1 MLRKPILA
9 DPLWIGLVSLL
20 YLDRAESLAV
30 ELLLAALVS
39 AVTLFVL
46 VRFGLLAVTACLM
59 MRLLYSVPITLNPS
73 VWYAG
78 RSYLVLLA
86 VTGLAAYGFA
96 VALDRPSASV
106 EAASAKAAA

>member
-78 RSYLVLLA
+78 RSSLVLLT
-86 VTGLAAYGFA
+86 VTGLAVYGFTA
-96 VALDRPSASV
+96 ALDRASASV
-106 EAASAKAAA
+106 AAASAKAAA